1 MQYARDQRATDNR
14 KRRHRDKVQDDLY
27 TLERNIHDL
36 RASISKQNVGDPSN
50 LKTFH
55 GQRFQV
61 D

>member
-1 MQYARDQRATDNR
+1 MQYARDQMASDNR
-14 KRRHRDKVQDDLY
+14 KRRHRDKVQGDLC

-36 RASISKQNVGDPSN
+36 RASISKQNVEDPSN
-50 LKTFH
+50 LKTFQ